1 MPEDYQPAPD
11 TQSSEQ
17 SRSKAETIELLQKTI
32 GQLES
37 ILEQLS
43 TSSEAELPPMAWITP
58 LVAST
63 QALADSLEVQSP
75 PQAIA
80 PTPQEAIASP
90 PVLATEDEGEAIAP
104 PIETD
109 TAAEAEALTSPPIET
124 DTTETE
130 ALTPTPIETDTA
142 AEAEALTS
150 PPVPK
155 TAADVTV
162 PPAPPQK
169 PRLTD
174 RLLPSFDRLESWWD
188 AVLNALRA
196 LLPEALSQKLSD
208 WALTGILTGT
218 VVAVLLTSVLLFSGQ
233 PPQIAQAP
241 PAEIETPPE
250 LKAPAAPQPVA
261 TTAPPEPTIE
271 LTPEQSL
278 IAAIQDQVD
287 QITSQYA
294 EGLIQTIEANFTGSR
309 LIVQVSGDWY
319 TLKPYRQNK
328 LANQMLRRSQ
338 ELDFRKLELIDPQ
351 GTLIARSPVVGQEM
365 VILQRSMA
373 VEPTS

>member
-75 PQAIA
+75 PQASA

-104 PIETD
+104 PIETN
-109 TAAEAEALTSPPIET
+109 
-124 DTTETE
+124 TTETE
-130 ALTPTPIETDTA
+130 ALTPTPVETDTT
-142 AEAEALTS
+142 EIEALTS
-150 PPVPK
+150 PPVPE

-162 PPAPPQK
+162 PPAAPPAPPQK

-218 VVAVLLTSVLLFSGQ
+218 VVAILLTSVLLFSGQ
-233 PPQIAQAP
+233 PLQIAQAP

-365 VILQRSMA
+365 VILQRTMA
-373 VEPTS
+373 VEQTS

>member
-17 SRSKAETIELLQKTI
+17 SPSRAETIELLQKTI

-43 TSSEAELPPMAWITP
+43 TRSDAELPPMASITP
-58 LVAST
+58 LVTST
-63 QALADSLEVQSP
+63 QALANSFEAQSP

-80 PTPQEAIASP
+80 AP
-90 PVLATEDEGEAIAP
+90 PAPATE
-104 PIETD
+104 
-109 TAAEAEALTSPPIET
+109 AEAEAIAPPIET

-130 ALTPTPIETDTA
+130 ALT
-142 AEAEALTS
+142 S
-150 PPVPK
+150 PLPE

-162 PPAPPQK
+162 PPAAPPAPPQK

-174 RLLPSFDRLESWWD
+174 HVLPSFDRLESWWD
-188 AVLNALRA
+188 AVLNSLRA
-196 LLPEALSQKLSD
+196 FLPEALSQKLSD

-218 VVAVLLTSVLLFSGQ
+218 VVAILLTSVLLFSGQ
-233 PPQIAQAP
+233 PPQIAQTP

-250 LKAPAAPQPVA
+250 LKAPASPQPVE

-278 IAAIQDQVD
+278 VAAVQTQVD

-328 LANQMLRRSQ
+328 LANEMLRRSQ
-338 ELDFRKLELIDPQ
+338 ELDFRKLELIDSQ
-351 GTLIARSPVVGQEM
+351 GTLLARSPVVGQEM
-365 VILQRSMA
+365 VILQRTMA
-373 VEPTS
+373 VEQTS

>member
-11 TQSSEQ
+11 TQSSER

-43 TSSEAELPPMAWITP
+43 TRSEAELPPLASITP
-58 LVAST
+58 LITST
-63 QALADSLEVQSP
+63 QALANSLEVQSR

-80 PTPQEAIASP
+80 PTPAPATEAEAEAIAPIPTETATPVETEAITAP
-90 PVLATEDEGEAIAP
+90 PAPATEAEAEAIAP
-104 PIETD
+104 PPAPD
-109 TAAEAEALTSPPIET
+109 P
-124 DTTETE
+124 
-130 ALTPTPIETDTA
+130 
-142 AEAEALTS
+142 
-150 PPVPK
+150 
-155 TAADVTV
+155 AADVTV
-162 PPAPPQK
+162 PPAAPPAPPQ
-169 PRLTD
+169 PQRLTD
-174 RLLPSFDRLESWWD
+174 RVLPSFDRLESWWD

-250 LKAPAAPQPVA
+250 LKAPAAPQPVE
-261 TTAPPEPTIE
+261 TVTPPEPTLE

-278 IAAIQDQVD
+278 VAAIQTQVD
-287 QITSQYA
+287 QITNQYA

-328 LANQMLRRSQ
+328 LANEMLRRSQ
-338 ELDFRKLELIDPQ
+338 ELDFRKLELIDSQ
-351 GTLIARSPVVGQEM
+351 GTLLARSPVVGQEM
-365 VILQRSMA
+365 VILQRTMA
-373 VEPTS
+373 AERMS

>member
-11 TQSSEQ
+11 TQSSER

-43 TSSEAELPPMAWITP
+43 TRSESELPPMASITP
-58 LVAST
+58 LVTST
-63 QALADSLEVQSP
+63 QALADSLEAQSP

-90 PVLATEDEGEAIAP
+90 LLATEDEGEAIAP
-104 PIETD
+104 
-109 TAAEAEALTSPPIET
+109 SIET

-130 ALTPTPIETDTA
+130 ALTSPPVETDTA
-142 AEAEALTS
+142 AEAKALTS
-150 PPVPK
+150 PLPE
-155 TAADVTV
+155 TAAA

-174 RLLPSFDRLESWWD
+174 RLLPSFDRLEAWWD

-250 LKAPAAPQPVA
+250 LKAPAAPQPVV

-351 GTLIARSPVVGQEM
+351 GTLIARSPVVGEEM
-365 VILQRSMA
+365 VILQRTMA
-373 VEPTS
+373 TEQTS